1 MMYHDKTQQLKVQF
15 PPDGI
20 NYVQSYL
27 SCNKCHSKVMHSDK
41 KIIQCSECGLMQLKT
56 KCRNKI
62 MASILTI
69 TGKDTV
75 SLIIFDDTIKQ
86 LYTIKREQDADF
98 QEEFADLNDDDITE
112 VILTVEATVVFNDKN
127 AQMIQMT
134 PKDCYAINCQC

>member
-1 MMYHDKTQQLKVQF
+1 
-15 PPDGI
+15 
-20 NYVQSYL
+20 
-27 SCNKCHSKVMHSDK
+27 
-41 KIIQCSECGLMQLKT
+41 MQLKT
-56 KCRNKI
+56 KCPYKI

-98 QEEFADLNDDDITE
+98 QEEFADLDDDDITE
-112 VILTVEATVVFNDKN
+112 VIITVEATVVFNDKN